1 MVELAHEWQR
11 IEDLPEDWQDLAR
24 PDLLRVREEWL
35 DEKRVLTNPT
45 KLQRFED
52 RLHTLWAI
60 ETGIIERL
68 YTVDR
73 GVTESLIEIGLTRAG
88 ELRAH
93 GKLTT
98 KAQELIEDQRAALEY
113 VFDFVKSERPL
124 TAGYMRELHGVLT
137 RRQETTEAVDQFG
150 TKVQVSLAHGA
161 WKRQSNNPV
170 RTDGLLHE
178 YCPPDFVQDEIDSL
192 VKSRQQHE
200 RDGVP
205 AEVEAA
211 WLHHRFTQIHPFQD
225 GNGRVAR
232 ALATIVFVKDN
243 FLPLVIRDT
252 DHREQYLDALASAD
266 DGDLRPLVDLFA
278 DIQVSDLTE
287 AIGAVRTVRGEG
299 LVRVSESAA
308 AQVARRLTR
317 EEDAIVSVSDD
328 LVLQAEQ
335 VFGSVAA
342 ELRRAFQK
350 VDVDL
355 RATVRRG
362 SEDDEHYWKYQ
373 IVQCAKQHDYFAD
386 LSKPRRWVSLRL
398 QIAGLPNAS
407 IVLSLHHRGRVPGIM
422 AGAVFLTLT
431 GQSAKSTDIDEGV
444 EEFDTECAPHPF
456 RLTTATQSVEERFDS
471 WLREAIE
478 SSVDAWQRRN

>member
-1 MVELAHEWQR
+1 MPSTSSGA
-11 IEDLPEDWQDLAR
+11 
-24 PDLLRVREEWL
+24 
-35 DEKRVLTNPT
+35 
-45 KLQRFED
+45 
-52 RLHTLWAI
+52 
-60 ETGIIERL
+60 
-68 YTVDR
+68 
-73 GVTESLIEIGLTRAG
+73 
-88 ELRAH
+88 
-93 GKLTT
+93 
-98 KAQELIEDQRAALEY
+98 
-113 VFDFVKSERPL
+113 
-124 TAGYMRELHGVLT
+124 
-137 RRQETTEAVDQFG
+137 
-150 TKVQVSLAHGA
+150 KVQSLDLEHGA
-161 WKRQSNNPV
+161 WKSTVEQSSCGP
-170 RTDGLLHE
+170 DGLLHQ

-192 VKSRQQHE
+192 VKWRAEHDQA
-200 RDGVP
+200 GVP
-205 AEVEAA
+205 TEIESA

-350 VDVDL
+350 VDVGL
-355 RATVRRG
+355 RATVRRS
-362 SEDDEHYWKYQ
+362 SEENEHWWRYQ
-373 IVQCAKQHDYFAD
+373 IVQCAKQYNYFAD
-386 LSKPRRWVSLRL
+386 LSKPRRWASLKL
-398 QIAGLPNAS
+398 QVDGLPDAS

-431 GQSAKSTDIDEGV
+431 GQSGNSTDINDDIDG
-444 EEFDTECAPHPF
+444 FDTECAPHPF
-456 RLTTATQSVEERFDS
+456 GFTTSTQNVEQRFDT

>member
-1 MVELAHEWQR
+1 MVELAHAWQR
-11 IEDLPEDWQDLAR
+11 IEDLPQDWQDLCR
-24 PDLLRVREEWL
+24 PDLLRVRDEWL
-35 DEKRVLTNPT
+35 AEKSVLSEPA
-45 KLQRFED
+45 KLERFEEK
-52 RLHTLWAI
+52 LHTLWAI

-68 YTVDR
+68 YTVDK
-73 GVTESLIEIGLTRAG
+73 GVTESLLEIGLSRAE
-88 ELRAH
+88 ELRARR
-93 GKLTT
+93 KLTA
-98 KAQELIEDQRAALEY
+98 KAHELIEDQRAALNY
-113 VFDFVKSERPL
+113 VFDFVANRKQLSS
-124 TAGYMRELHGVLT
+124 GYVKELHAILT
-137 RRQETTEAVDQFG
+137 RRQETTDAVDQFG
-150 TKVQVSLAHGA
+150 SRVQIRLEHGA
-161 WKRQSNNPV
+161 WKAQSNNPL
-170 RTDGLLHE
+170 RPDGLLHQ

-192 VKSRQQHE
+192 VKWRAEHDQA
-200 RDGVP
+200 GVP
-205 AEVEAA
+205 TEIESA

-350 VDVDL
+350 VDVGL
-355 RATVRRG
+355 RATVRRS
-362 SEDDEHYWKYQ
+362 SEENEHWWRYQ
-373 IVQCAKQHDYFAD
+373 IVQCAKQYNYFAD
-386 LSKPRRWVSLRL
+386 LSKPRRWASLKL
-398 QIAGLPNAS
+398 QVDGLPDAS

-431 GQSAKSTDIDEGV
+431 GQSAKSTDIDEDV

-456 RLTTATQSVEERFDS
+456 GFTTSTQNVEQRFDT

>member
-1 MVELAHEWQR
+1 MVDLAHEWEP
-11 IEDLPEDWQDLAR
+11 IEDLPDDWQDLSR

-35 DEKRVLTNPT
+35 DEKQVLTDLT
-45 KLQRFED
+45 KLKRFEEK
-52 RLHTLWAI
+52 LHTLWAI
-60 ETGIIERL
+60 ETGVIERL

-73 GVTESLIEIGLTRAG
+73 GVTASLIEIGLTRA
-88 ELRAH
+88 EEFRAR

-113 VFDFVKSERPL
+113 VFDFVKSKRPL
-124 TAGYMRELHGVLT
+124 SAGYMKEMHDVLT

-150 TKVQVSLAHGA
+150 TKVQVSLARGT
-161 WKRQSNNPV
+161 WKKQPNNPV

-178 YCPPDFVQDEIDSL
+178 YCPPDFVQDEMDTL
-192 VKSRQQHE
+192 VKLWKQNE
-200 RDGVP
+200 RAGVP
-205 AEVEAA
+205 AEVESA

-232 ALATIVFVKDN
+232 ALATIVFVKNN

-317 EEDAIVSVSDD
+317 EEDAIVSVSDN
-328 LVLQAEQ
+328 LVRQAEQ

-342 ELRRAFQK
+342 ELRRAFQR
-350 VDVDL
+350 VDVGL
-355 RATVRRG
+355 RATVRRS
-362 SEDDEHYWKYQ
+362 SEENEHWWRYQ
-373 IVQCAKQHDYFAD
+373 IVQCAKQYNYFAD
-386 LSKPRRWVSLRL
+386 LSKPRRWASLKL
-398 QIAGLPNAS
+398 QVDGLPDAS

-431 GQSAKSTDIDEGV
+431 RQSGNSTDINDDIDG
-444 EEFDTECAPHPF
+444 FDTECAPHPF
-456 RLTTATQSVEERFDS
+456 GFTTSTQSVEQRFDT

>member
-1 MVELAHEWQR
+1 M
-11 IEDLPEDWQDLAR
+11 
-24 PDLLRVREEWL
+24 
-35 DEKRVLTNPT
+35 
-45 KLQRFED
+45 
-52 RLHTLWAI
+52 
-60 ETGIIERL
+60 
-68 YTVDR
+68 
-73 GVTESLIEIGLTRAG
+73 TESLLEIGLSRAE
-88 ELRAH
+88 ELRARR
-93 GKLTT
+93 KLTA
-98 KAQELIEDQRAALEY
+98 KAHELIEDQRAALNY
-113 VFDFVKSERPL
+113 VFDFVANRKKLSS
-124 TAGYMRELHGVLT
+124 GYVKELHAILT
-137 RRQETTEAVDQFG
+137 RRQETTDAVDQFG
-150 TKVQVSLAHGA
+150 SRVQIRLEHGA
-161 WKRQSNNPV
+161 WKAQSNNPV

-192 VKSRQQHE
+192 VKWRAEHDQA
-200 RDGVP
+200 GVP
-205 AEVEAA
+205 TEIESA

-232 ALATIVFVKDN
+232 ALATIVFVKNN

-287 AIGAVRTVRGEG
+287 AIRAVRTVRGEG

-362 SEDDEHYWKYQ
+362 SEDERALLEDTRSFSAPSSTTTSQ
-373 IVQCAKQHDYFAD
+373 TCR
-386 LSKPRRWVSLRL
+386 S
-398 QIAGLPNAS
+398 
-407 IVLSLHHRGRVPGIM
+407 PG
-422 AGAVFLTLT
+422 G
-431 GQSAKSTDIDEGV
+431 GSA
-444 EEFDTECAPHPF
+444 
-456 RLTTATQSVEERFDS
+456 
-471 WLREAIE
+471 
-478 SSVDAWQRRN
+478 